1 MEDFYAAGKAR
12 AIGVSNYCQSSFD
25 CLSQTWKVKPAL
37 NQIEVH
43 VGMGPDPRGL
53 ISYAKSFGI
62 QSQAYSPLGDGSS
75 ELISGSLVTGIGEA
89 HNMSGAQVSMRWLIE
104 HDVPLTTKTSKQSH
118 MQQDLGIFGFSLEDA
133 EASTLDQATS
143 PSGNPSWA
151 CSSLGSGVGIPNVT
165 LNNGVG
171 FPMLSLGTW
180 QYDDATAEAAVK
192 LALQTGFNHID
203 TAHNYNNQAGVGKA
217 LSQFDRASYFLTTK
231 VMSVNNDA
239 YAGTMKLLEEDLTLL
254 GLDSVDMMLL
264 HSPARSCSAIQE
276 QWRAMEDFYA
286 AGKARAIGVSNYCQ
300 SSFDCLSQTWKV
312 KPALN
317 QIEVHVGMGPDP
329 KSLISYAKSFG
340 IQSQA
345 YSPLGDG
352 SSELIS
358 GSLVSGIGEAHNMS
372 GAQVAMRWL
381 IEHGVPLTTKTSKQS
396 HMQQDL
402 DIFGFSLEDAEAAT
416 LDQATSPSGN
426 PSWACSSFETIV

>member
-1 MEDFYAAGKAR
+1 
-12 AIGVSNYCQSSFD
+12 
-25 CLSQTWKVKPAL
+25 
-37 NQIEVH
+37 
-43 VGMGPDPRGL
+43 MG
-53 ISYAKSFGI
+53 
-62 QSQAYSPLGDGSS
+62 
-75 ELISGSLVTGIGEA
+75 
-89 HNMSGAQVSMRWLIE
+89 
-104 HDVPLTTKTSKQSH
+104 
-118 MQQDLGIFGFSLEDA
+118 
-133 EASTLDQATS
+133 
-143 PSGNPSWA
+143 
-151 CSSLGSGVGIPNVT
+151 
-165 LNNGVG
+165 
-171 FPMLSLGTW
+171 
-180 QYDDATAEAAVK
+180 
-192 LALQTGFNHID
+192 NHID

-217 LSQFDRASYFLTTK
+217 LSQLDRASYFLTTK
-231 VMSVNNDA
+231 VMSVNSDA

-358 GSLVSGIGEAHNMS
+358 GSLVTGIGKAHNMS

-381 IEHGVPLTTKTSKQS
+381 IEHDVPLATKTSKQS
-396 HMQQDL
+396 HRQHL
-402 DIFGFSLEDAEAAT
+402 HLAT
-416 LDQATSPSGN
+416 PLGHVRHLRPL
-426 PSWACSSFETIV
+426 FEIMARFFLVMAGP